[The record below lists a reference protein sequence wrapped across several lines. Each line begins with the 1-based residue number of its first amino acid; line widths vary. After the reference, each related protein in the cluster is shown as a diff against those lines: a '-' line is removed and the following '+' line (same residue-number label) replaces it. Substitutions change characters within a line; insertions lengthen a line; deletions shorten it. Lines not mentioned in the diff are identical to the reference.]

1 MRSLNQ
7 PMIFGCLAVLL
18 SVAVGGC
25 AAFGAGRLP
34 ADRFDYN
41 AAIAQS
47 SEEQMLTNLVRMRYL
62 HIPEFLEVSSVL
74 TQYTYD
80 GGIGVS
86 GQRGFGRSGDV
97 IGGNANLGYAERPT
111 ITYSPLSGREF
122 SKRMLSPISVE
133 FLFSA
138 ALAGWPMDLLSL
150 IAVQRMNHVEN
161 MSFGAVPTPVD
172 RGTPSQFDQDIV
184 NYRRFQALLEL
195 QWRLIDLKA
204 LEGYRSEKTDEIMV
218 ELDPSKGPETTKLI
232 AEYKQM
238 LGLDPDRNR
247 FRVTDRDTAREPD
260 EITIKT
266 RSLLAIMSFLARGID
281 VPREHVEQGR
291 VVPML
296 VSTKEEP
303 QRLPIPLDVKS
314 VPAASDSGR
323 PEDASVAVRYKGH
336 WFYIADN
343 DVQSKRTFG
352 IARYIYNIQAPSAEK
367 AAPLISL
374 PTG

>member
-1 MRSLNQ
+1 MT
-7 PMIFGCLAVLL
+7 
-18 SVAVGGC
+18 VGGC
-25 AAFGAGRLP
+25 AAFGPGRLP

-86 GQRGFGRSGDV
+86 GQRGFGRAGDI

-218 ELDPSKGPETTKLI
+218 ELDLSKGPETTKLI

-238 LGLDPDRNR
+238 LGLDPGRNR

-266 RSLLAIMSFLARGID
+266 RSLLAIMSFLARGIE
-281 VPREHVEQGR
+281 VPLEHVEQGR

-352 IARYIYNIQAPSAEK
+352 IARYIYNIQAPSTEK